1 MSDFD
6 KAAMLSLNCDRWLLP
21 DPLSPRW
28 MDSHQ
33 TAEMEAVQDKQKEVE
48 GFCGPIIS
56 KLYQVIL
63 LTEVLS
69 RFLTLRISIN
79 A

>member
-1 MSDFD
+1 
-6 KAAMLSLNCDRWLLP
+6 
-21 DPLSPRW
+21 

-69 RFLTLRISIN
+69 RFLSLSIN

>member
-1 MSDFD
+1 
-6 KAAMLSLNCDRWLLP
+6 
-21 DPLSPRW
+21 

-56 KLYQVIL
+56 KLYQVKT
-63 LTEVLS
+63 LTKMLP
-69 RFLTLRISIN
+69 LTQPIN
-79 A
+79 VKLFVSQETEMPDLAGMNMGGNKKGGRGKK

>member
-1 MSDFD
+1 MSDLY
-6 KAAMLSLNCDRWLLP
+6 KAAMLSSSCDRWLLP
-21 DPLSPRW
+21 DTFSPRW

-56 KLYQVIL
+56 KLYQVII

-69 RFLTLRISIN
+69 RFLRLSIN